1 MKRATASEDGS
12 RVVDGT
18 SAVWDVVDFTFK
30 SDYDSEW
37 ERIENALSVENPQPK
52 EERWWFP
59 DDDVL
64 LTEDEAY
71 GLGYIWDYEAQDM
84 LDMGYKE
91 EDVADIEEGKKAR
104 DDASYFDEADE
115 DSAMRGEANA
125 YMDAEETA
133 SARHC

>member
-37 ERIENALSVENPQPK
+37 ERIGDAWQVRNAETG
-52 EERWWFP
+52 ETGYYFP
-59 DDDVL
+59 DFEL
-64 LTEDEAY
+64 ILSEREC
-71 GLGYIWDYEAQDM
+71 LERGYIWDEHAQDL
-84 LDMGYKE
+84 LDGGYSE
-91 EDVADIEEGKKAR
+91 QDVAAIEEGR
-104 DDASYFDEADE
+104 ENEDPTDFDE
-115 DSAMRGEANA
+115 DSAMRSEANA